1 MVDQKTDKLVGEPL
15 KRGGSYCLFHT
26 VIFCAKQAFVGD
38 AIVVFLDLETT
49 GLSIFLDH
57 IVEMGVVANT
67 GEIFSTVVKPPVPSP
82 SSSVHGIDNTE
93 LAKGPAFPEAFA
105 RLVRFLDGLSENAL
119 SEDESSTD
127 ELAVSRLKSSIPDV
141 ILVAHNGIRFDFP
154 MLLSE
159 CYRCNMSLDAMSK
172 WKYADTLAVAR
183 VLDPI
188 LFGGCMKLQCMLRIS
203 AANALRAHRALD
215 DAIALRSV
223 TAHLSDALGVSI
235 LRLLE
240 NFVVQL
246 DGPTSVAQLSVVI

>member
-1 MVDQKTDKLVGEPL
+1 MVDKKTGKLVGEPL

-26 VIFCAKQAFVGD
+26 VIFCATEVSVED

-49 GLSIFLDH
+49 GLSIILDH

-67 GEIFSTVVKPPVPSP
+67 GEVFSTVVKPPVL
-82 SSSVHGIDNTE
+82 SSIPSVHGIEDTE

-127 ELAVSRLKSSIPDV
+127 ELAVSHLKSVIPDV

-159 CYRCNMSLDAMSK
+159 CYRCNMPLDAMNN
-172 WKYADTLAVAR
+172 WKYADTIAVAR

-188 LFGGCMKLQCMLRIS
+188 VFGGCMKLQCMLHIS
-203 AANALRAHRALD
+203 AAHDLRAHRALD
-215 DAIALRSV
+215 DAIALQSV
-223 TAHLSDALGVSI
+223 TTHLSDALGVSI

-240 NFVVQL
+240 FVVVQL
-246 DGPTSVAQLSVVI
+246 DAPASLAQLSVVI

>member
-188 LFGGCMKLQCMLRIS
+188 LFGGCMKLQCMLHIS
-203 AANALRAHRALD
+203 AAHDLRAHRALD
-215 DAIALRSV
+215 DAIALQSV
-223 TAHLSDALGVSI
+223 TTHLSDALGVSI

-240 NFVVQL
+240 FVVVQL
-246 DGPTSVAQLSVVI
+246 DAPASLAQLSVVI